1 MTVKLTPL
9 SGRGGKREIK
19 FRVHDEE
26 FPGFERE
33 ADKYGFRSVP
43 ALAAHALRQFGTQD
57 LSAVAFKMG
66 EVSAVLH
73 DIRAAALAE
82 NSPIS
87 SDQVKIMVRTWEGLC
102 DALIAEMR
110 NR

>member
-1 MTVKLTPL
+1 MAIELTPL

-26 FPGFERE
+26 FPGMERK
-33 ADKYGFRSVP
+33 AHQHGFRSVN
-43 ALAAHALRQFGTQD
+43 ALAAHALRQFGKQD
-57 LSAVAFKMG
+57 VSAVAHKMG

-73 DIRAAALAE
+73 DIRAAAHAE
-82 NSPIS
+82 NSPVS
-87 SDQVKIMVRTWEGLC
+87 PDQVKIMVRTWEGLC
-102 DALIAEMR
+102 DALIAELR